1 MLQPVFHAAAGRL
14 TPACPPPPPLRP
26 PRAHLSPQVSGE
38 RDFFAH
44 MVVEAVT
51 KLDPETL
58 DLRMLGIKKVQVM
71 QGGLTSCQP
80 ASQIASRGAGRPV
93 AGARASMRGGGESLE
108 QELSGVW
115 GQRHFVRFPSLP
127 LTPLPCPLPPTGLQ
141 GGGLRD
147 SFLVDG
153 VAFKK
158 TFSYAGFE
166 MQPKQYEVSEGAA
179 EGSPPPPPP
188 LPLRPASQCRRC
200 CSCHRRHRCAA
211 ARGRDAHLR
220 PRLTGTGWGLP
231 AAPPRCPPCL
241 PEPQDPA
248 AQPGARAEEREGER
262 GGAAG
267 RPQPVPVNRGRR

>member
-1 MLQPVFHAAAGRL
+1 MLQPVFHAAARL
-14 TPACPPPPPLRP
+14 SCCSRSFNPCLPPPPLFALLAP
-26 PRAHLSPQVSGE
+26 HLSPQVSGE

-211 ARGRDAHLR
+211 ARGRDAHL
-220 PRLTGTGWGLP
+220 LCSL
-231 AAPPRCPPCL
+231 RCPPCL